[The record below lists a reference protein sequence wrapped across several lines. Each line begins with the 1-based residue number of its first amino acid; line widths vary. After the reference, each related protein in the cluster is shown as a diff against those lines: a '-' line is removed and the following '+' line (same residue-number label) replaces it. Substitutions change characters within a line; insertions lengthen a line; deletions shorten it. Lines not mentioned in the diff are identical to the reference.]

1 MLITH
6 ETDVLISLR
15 FVAWKHALK
24 LTHVECIRTKQNGGR
39 KIMALTTAHAA
50 QAAIVLSRCVLA
62 VLNGWRKKAPK
73 RHIVRSSRPGAAIF
87 LFSLVTGN
95 LFLVTCYW
103 VLVPGFL

>member
-15 FVAWKHALK
+15 FLAWKHALK

-62 VLNGWRKKAPK
+62 VLNGWQEKAQ
-73 RHIVRSSRPGAAIF
+73 
-87 LFSLVTGN
+87 TG
-95 LFLVTCYW
+95 TS
-103 VLVPGFL
+103 

>member
-24 LTHVECIRTKQNGGR
+24 LTHVECIRTKQKGGR

-50 QAAIVLSRCVLA
+50 QAAIVYDVPERASCAQRLA
-62 VLNGWRKKAPK
+62 QKGTK
-73 RHIVRSSRPGAAIF
+73 RHKLKAHR
-87 LFSLVTGN
+87 
-95 LFLVTCYW
+95 
-103 VLVPGFL
+103 

>member
-1 MLITH
+1 MGGASCHLAIPHDIMSLLITH

-15 FVAWKHALK
+15 FLAWKHALK

-62 VLNGWRKKAPK
+62 VLNGWRKKAHRKVEP
-73 RHIVRSSRPGAAIF
+73 SRCSD
-87 LFSLVTGN
+87 FSVLSG
-95 LFLVTCYW
+95 YW
-103 VLVPGFL
+103 

>member
-15 FVAWKHALK
+15 FLAWKHALK

-50 QAAIVLSRCVLA
+50 QAAIV
-62 VLNGWRKKAPK
+62 
-73 RHIVRSSRPGAAIF
+73 
-87 LFSLVTGN
+87 
-95 LFLVTCYW
+95 YD
-103 VLVPGFL
+103 VPEQVSTLLPLYTKSAQNPHKIRTS